1 MKWYSHKAY
10 RIHMKDMEIFK
21 DDQELRSA
29 YQDWPKVISNRFDM
43 SYPRIG
49 VLNSQDLL
57 QEGYVGFYKAWKK
70 IDWEL
75 IANSP
80 EPERIGMIT
89 NYLKL
94 SIKRHIIRAITRDR
108 DTIRIPENYYMENPY
123 GYKSEW
129 SKYNKERQ
137 TDIFLT
143 RTFASFFTQDFL
155 DVADDHGDY
164 ISDQLNHFLNNVMD
178 TFLTEFEK
186 TIIKQSYGIDE
197 PYDKKRSI
205 KRIAEY
211 YNKSEIWIKKTKAK
225 GIKKLKHKEVK
236 EIIEK
241 KIDLLY
247 T

>member
-10 RIHMKDMEIFK
+10 RMHMKDMELFK

-108 DTIRIPENYYMENPY
+108 DTIRIPESYYMNSVNY
-123 GYKSEW
+123 GGKE
-129 SKYNKERQ
+129 NKEYN

-155 DVADDHGDY
+155 DVADDPGDY
-164 ISDQLNHFLNNVMD
+164 IADQLNHFLNNVMD

-186 TIIKQSYGIDE
+186 TVIKQSYGIDE
-197 PYDKKRSI
+197 PYDKKKSI
-205 KRIAEY
+205 KNIAEY
-211 YNKSEIWIKKTKAK
+211 YSKSNRWILKTKAK
-225 GIKKLKHKEVK
+225 AIKKLQHDEVK
-236 EIIEK
+236 EIIEQ
-241 KIDLLY
+241 KIELLF